1 MGDECPECPTQ
12 GHCWCRR
19 QNVFPKLLVEIKVL
33 RHLQQPIIRRPCP
46 PVRPP
51 LPTAA
56 ELARSASP
64 STPGKA
70 GRLGQPGR
78 TLFHK
83 VAIKILC
90 SEFSLND
97 FKTSFLMTS

>member
-1 MGDECPECPTQ
+1 MGDECPECLIW
-12 GHCWCRR
+12 GHCWGRG
-19 QNVFPKLLVEIKVL
+19 QNVFPKLLVEVKVL
-33 RHLQQPIIRRPCP
+33 WHLQQLIILRLCP
-46 PVRPP
+46 LALPP
-51 LPTAA
+51 LPRAA
-56 ELARSASP
+56 ELARSASL

-70 GRLGQPGR
+70 VRLGQPER
-78 TLFHK
+78 TFFHK